1 MITGLRHA
9 LGVSRELELLYQV
22 AEVRRGPPRSAEVRE
37 LLYQV
42 AEVREVREV
51 REVPGGYGRGLRGSR
66 CAGLYRFFM

>member
-51 REVPGGYGRGLRGSR
+51 PGGYGPPTLVV
-66 CAGLYRFFM
+66 CV